1 MTNTNRDDRA
11 RLMMMMVD
19 ICHLSTT
26 INYLQNR
33 TNRLIESNSLLMS
46 IDNDEQVTLYDH
58 KQSNANEDDVNR
70 RALAGTRDAT
80 TQACL

>member
-1 MTNTNRDDRA
+1 VTNTNKDDRA
-11 RLMMMMVD
+11 RLMMMVD

-58 KQSNANEDDVNR
+58 KQSNANEDDGNR